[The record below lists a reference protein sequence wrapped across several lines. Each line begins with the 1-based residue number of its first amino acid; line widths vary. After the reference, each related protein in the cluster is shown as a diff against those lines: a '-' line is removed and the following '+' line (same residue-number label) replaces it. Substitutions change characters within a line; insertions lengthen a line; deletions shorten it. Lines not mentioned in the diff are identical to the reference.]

1 MIIRSQDK
9 RRIINFN
16 QVLDLVISKN
26 RVDEYEILVC
36 YPYFAESDCGYSA
49 IATYSTEEK
58 AIKVLDMIWEIYK
71 EPIVRAN
78 YTNEESLIYSNSVF
92 QMPSNED
99 VEV

>member
-9 RRIINFN
+9 KRIINFN
-16 QVLDLVISKN
+16 QVSDLVISKN

-58 AIKVLDMIWEIYK
+58 AIKVLDMICEKYK

-78 YTNEESLIYSNSVF
+78 YTDEESLIYSNSVL
-92 QMPSNED
+92 QMPQDS
-99 VEV
+99 EV